1 MKCLVRLDLCT
12 GRHLKTMKLFGDKLT
27 KIQRLL
33 KLIKPH
39 NKRLKLKM
47 LSVKLRTQP
56 QETWRKV
63 RTLIHFLKNS

>member
-1 MKCLVRLDLCT
+1 VKFLVRLDLFT

-33 KLIKPH
+33 KFIKPH

-47 LSVKLRTQP
+47 HSVKLRTQP